1 MKPSF
6 LAPQPRPRFMAL
18 SCLALLGMAA
28 LSWAA
33 PARACTASESG
44 GTLPAVTSQRVAT
57 GAAITGSGTFAF
69 NCGSVVLSVLGT
81 PSLKATLQPSVSGL
95 TLKNG
100 SGNSIGY
107 QIYSNAGTSTPYTGG
122 AVVIN
127 LSGATLLGLLNG
139 GGGGSLPIYIATTP
153 GANVPAG
160 TYTDTVQV
168 TWEPRNICEG
178 LLGVGGICL
187 GVNNNTN
194 VVRTLT
200 ISLLVSNDCTINA
213 PPVNFGS
220 APLVGGF
227 STVSQSIS
235 LVCSKG
241 MTYTVGLSAGS
252 NPANGR
258 RRMASGANR
267 LEYDLFKVD
276 NTVWGS
282 AGSARANGPGIA
294 DGVSQQTIGYTA
306 RIYPDQATPP
316 VGTYTDSVI
325 VDVSF

>member
-1 MKPSF
+1 MKTSQLF
-6 LAPQPRPRFMAL
+6 QRAAL
-18 SCLALLGMAA
+18 QGCALLLGLAGLA
-28 LSWAA
+28 WTH
-33 PARACTASESG
+33 PAQACTASETG
-44 GTLPAVTSQRVAT
+44 GTLTPATSQRVSAGPT
-57 GAAITGSGTFAF
+57 ITGSGTFSF
-69 NCGSVVLSVLGT
+69 TCGSVVLSVLGT
-81 PSLKATLQPSVSGL
+81 PTLKATLQPSVSGL
-95 TLKNG
+95 TLKDGN
-100 SGNSIGY
+100 GNSIGY
-107 QIYSNAGTSTPYTGG
+107 QIYSNAGNSTPYSGG

-127 LSGATLLGLLNG
+127 LSGTTLLGLLNG
-139 GGGGSLPIYIATTP
+139 GGGGTLPIYIATTP

-160 TYTDTVQV
+160 TYTDTIQV

-178 LLGVGGICL
+178 LLGVAGICL

-200 ISLLVSNDCTINA
+200 VRLQVTNDCTINA
-213 PPVNFGS
+213 PLVSFGS

-227 STVSQSIS
+227 STVSQNIR

-252 NPANGR
+252 NAANGR
-258 RRMASGANR
+258 RRMASGTNR
-267 LEYDLFKVD
+267 LEYDIFKTD
-276 NTVWGS
+276 NTIWGN
-282 AGSARANGPGIA
+282 AGAARVNGPGIA

-306 RIYPDQATPP
+306 RIYQDQTTPP